1 MHFGWL
7 VSLNTSIDKFDK
19 APVMYE
25 WINTKQCIVYINNLT
40 EYEDPRKILR
50 VVWFTCKELYKFVQE
65 IKVDTEELQE
75 LKNNKFKLMDKI
87 KNMRKIM
94 REINTT
100 LNTTRNMLQQIDDE
114 FKELLSSETEK
125 IVESNYSIFDNWWYT
140 NIELTNEENK
150 LLSTDLWLKFKQDN
164 KKTMSEF
171 DVTTDKFKQYLKT
184 KIPMTSI
191 ILKNKNMNSAF
202 EIKGIKWKYIKTEE
216 EPILELSLV
225 NEMSNNKIKKKIKS
239 PEVYFNEK
247 LDKKIIEYYNTSNE
261 DIITIANKYN
271 VKTFEIVSLLVRYK
285 IISKRSESRGY
296 DKYKDSEDYKSK
308 LNI

>member
-1 MHFGWL
+1 MKEFIAKYQKAIVGTGA
-7 VSLNTSIDKFDK
+7 VSVLLIC
-19 APVMYE
+19 YL
-25 WINTKQCIVYINNLT
+25 QQ
-40 EYEDPRKILR
+40 
-50 VVWFTCKELYKFVQE
+50 KELSKLRSEVNK
-65 IKVDTEELQE
+65 IPAPTTIDSLATENFILKTQNGRYELSLEHLYEVNPTAAKQ
-75 LKNNKFKLMDKI
+75 F
-87 KNMRKIM
+87 
-94 REINTT
+94 
-100 LNTTRNMLQQIDDE
+100 DE
-114 FKELLSSETEK
+114 
-125 IVESNYSIFDNWWYT
+125 
-140 NIELTNEENK
+140 
-150 LLSTDLWLKFKQDN
+150 
-164 KKTMSEF
+164 
-171 DVTTDKFKQYLKT
+171 YLKT

-202 EIKGIKWKYIKTEE
+202 EIKGLKWKYIKTEE

-247 LDKKIIEYYNTSNE
+247 LDKKIIEDYNTSNQ

-296 DKYKDSEDYKSK
+296 DKYKDSEEYKSK